1 MIKSFAALSITT
13 GVRLLTGLVLFVL
26 LAREWSVGQFGQFM
40 YLFSI
45 AALLVLACEF
55 GFTQQILREIGRAP
69 SQARTLM
76 GEYLGAKVWLT
87 LLTACLAIG
96 FAWVSHLSMHDVAV
110 LSALLLAALFM
121 SYADFLMACFRALGS
136 FGQETKL
143 TVWGNLLFFALA
155 CGALFGVAD
164 AGLMAVAVAVA
175 MATARAAQLWMTWRV
190 FKRRVPEPLQP
201 ALRPSS
207 SIATIKKSSAYG
219 ADVGVS
225 AAFTNL
231 DTVLIA
237 HTLGAEG
244 VGVYQAIARIYQGM
258 VLLPAIL
265 GSLFLPRLSR
275 SLEDAPTFQ
284 KNCQQLSLSL
294 LVGGAAA
301 AACFL
306 WGGPLIALIYNDSL
320 FQRSAELLPWF
331 ALFVFVR
338 FVASIHGVVLTA
350 LGRQGVRA
358 LIYAAALLVMVATAP
373 YLLQHHGESG
383 MVMASTLAYAL
394 LGTLFAI
401 AALKSGQR
409 PHLWKTSAL
418 VSLSLMAFCA
428 WKAGILRA

>member
-87 LLTACLAIG
+87 LLTACLALG
-96 FAWVSHLSMHDVAV
+96 FAWLTDLSANDVAV

-136 FGQETKL
+136 FGEETKL
-143 TVWGNLLFFALA
+143 TVWGNLLFFVLA
-155 CGALFGVAD
+155 CAALFGVTDTA
-164 AGLMAVAVAVA
+164 LMSGAVAGA
-175 MATARAAQLWMTWRV
+175 MATARAVQLLMTWRV

-201 ALRPSS
+201 AFDPSS

-219 ADVGVS
+219 ADVAVG

-275 SLEDAPTFQ
+275 SLDDAPAFQ

-294 LVGGAAA
+294 LVGGAVAA
-301 AACFL
+301 AFFV
-306 WGGPLIALIYNDSL
+306 WGGPLIALVYNDNL

-358 LIYAAALLVMVATAP
+358 LIYVVALVVMVATAP
-373 YLLQHHGESG
+373 YLLQHHAESG

-401 AALKSGQR
+401 AALKNGQR

-428 WKAGILRA
+428 WKAGIIRA